1 MRRAGEIVM
10 TDVTTKVRKHWLV
23 TAIGAMF
30 LVAMPSAAPA
40 QANTWSTTVAMPNV
54 VIYNNVTATTVQVF
68 VTVCVNPTA
77 QVAEVHMGSI
87 FLLNYIA
94 QGQCASASASVPA
107 STAISVKPNAA
118 GAVSAGTYSIA
129 VK

>member
-1 MRRAGEIVM
+1 M

-40 QANTWSTTVAMPNV
+40 QANTWSTAGFATAV
-54 VIYNNVTATTVQVF
+54 VIYNNATATTVQVF

-77 QVAEVHMGSI
+77 QMAEVHMGSI
-87 FLLNYIA
+87 FLLNYIP
-94 QGQCASASASVPA
+94 QGQCASVSASVPA
-107 STAISVKPNAA
+107 TTSISVKPNAA
-118 GAVSAGTYSIA
+118 GVVSAGTYSIA